1 MKAEVAMRKTIIPVL
16 AVVAF
21 LILSAPGGAVNADKP
36 SRNYVLFFEILDYTR
51 AMGDA
56 VSFFLGR
63 VLEPGDQL
71 IIYTPARV
79 YSFSRTTLSRPR
91 RDLILDV
98 QDRLRGD
105 TAYSSANY
113 KTIMEDM
120 RIQSRDLGDSTE
132 LNSIR
137 RSLTLYRQSLAN
149 LRSLRKVNEALLE
162 DIVEMFRS
170 QTGENHVVMSY
181 QAEFRPIPDRE
192 TLNRLRAMPVIAFE
206 ANELFQ
212 EADKALPLDADL
224 FIDKFRESA
233 VTLHFF
239 YIKTKDAPPVR
250 DLLEQSVDMYNAFS
264 RIAAAT
270 GGIVET
276 TASPEAGFKALLKAL
291 AEPGG

>member
-1 MKAEVAMRKTIIPVL
+1 MKKTHILTL
-16 AVVAF
+16 AVAVLLAV
-21 LILSAPGGAVNADKP
+21 SAPGGAVKP
-36 SRNYVLFFEILDYTR
+36 DRPARNFVLFFEILDYSR
-51 AMGDA
+51 AVGDA
-56 VSFFLGR
+56 VSFFLSR

-79 YSFSRTTLSRPR
+79 YSFSRATLSRPR
-91 RDLILDV
+91 RELILDV

-105 TAYSSANY
+105 TANSSADY
-113 KTIMEDM
+113 KTIVEDM
-120 RIQSRDLGDSTE
+120 RVQARDLGDSTE

-162 DIVEMFRS
+162 NIVEMFKS
-170 QTGENHVVMSY
+170 QPGENHVVLTY

-192 TLNRLRAMPVIAFE
+192 TLTRLRAMPVIAFE

-212 EADKALPLDADL
+212 EADKTPPLDSNL
-224 FIDKFRESA
+224 FIDKFKESA

-250 DLLEQSVDMYNAFS
+250 DVLEQSVDMYSAFS

-270 GGIVET
+270 GGVVET
-276 TASPEAGFKALLKAL
+276 TASPEAAFKALLKAL
-291 AEPGG
+291 TGPGG